1 MKALRYRRDLFRNRT
16 QRYVP
21 KRAFETIGNA
31 LRLNTFLR
39 NQDATQ
45 IEKISSAMYPVEVQA
60 GAIIIRQGDL
70 GSIMYVIQEGK
81 VQVVKDNRFVRT
93 MERELF
99 SVNSPF
105 FITVRGLQLLEV
117 RIL

>member
-1 MKALRYRRDLFRNRT
+1 MHNS
-16 QRYVP
+16 
-21 KRAFETIGNA
+21 RAFETIGNA
-31 LRLNTFLR
+31 LCRNTFLR
-39 NQDATQ
+39 NLDSAQ

-93 MERELF
+93 MEEGALFGELA
-99 SVNSPF
+99 
-105 FITVRGLQLLEV
+105 ILHHCERTATVRVYSEIFRQIE
-117 RIL
+117 